1 MIVALTNLITNSR
14 LKAGLRTSIR
24 EFDSATLRMKTYSL
38 ARNSMS
44 LVKVRP
50 NGQVTLPS
58 SLRQRAK
65 LNVGDVLEAKLEKGK
80 ITLTPAS
87 LIDRH
92 IAESQQQIKAGQF
105 YGPFDTAEEMIKTL
119 HRH

>member
-1 MIVALTNLITNSR
+1 
-14 LKAGLRTSIR
+14 
-24 EFDSATLRMKTYSL
+24 
-38 ARNSMS
+38 MS

-92 IAESQQQIKAGQF
+92 IAESQDQIRKGQV
-105 YGPFDTAEEMIKTL
+105 YGPFDTADELIESLHQNSKTSK
-119 HRH
+119 RQTKRSSRK

>member
-1 MIVALTNLITNSR
+1 
-14 LKAGLRTSIR
+14 
-24 EFDSATLRMKTYSL
+24 
-38 ARNSMS
+38 MS

-58 SLRQRAK
+58 SLRERAK
-65 LNVGDVLEAKLEKGK
+65 LNVGDLLEAKLEKGK

-92 IAESQQQIKAGQF
+92 IAESMKRIKNGDF
-105 YGPFDTAEEMIKTL
+105 YGPFDTAEEMIEALKWRTNRKGPV
-119 HRH
+119 RHLSWPLGR